1 LHWERHVPRVLSAG
15 VLVRPAP
22 GQLLLGHCSGNN
34 HWDIPKGLVE
44 DGEAPRA
51 AALRELTEET
61 GLALDASAWH
71 EVGRCAYNKAKDLW
85 LFRSPLLGSI
95 DLATL
100 SCTSMFV
107 DRFGRTRPEFDRF
120 AIADRA
126 SLQSMCAPS
135 MTRLLLSL
143 EW

>member
-1 LHWERHVPRVLSAG
+1 MARVLSAG
-15 VLVRPAP
+15 VLVRPSD
-22 GQLLLGHCSGNN
+22 GQLLLGHSSGNN

-44 DGEAPRA
+44 AAEEPRA

-61 GLALDASAWH
+61 GLTLDASVWH
-71 EVGRCAYNKAKDLW
+71 ELGRCAYNKAKDLW
-85 LFRSPLLGSI
+85 LFRTPLLGSI
-95 DLATL
+95 DLAAL
-100 SCTSMFV
+100 SCSSMFV

-120 AIADRA
+120 AIVERLAIE
-126 SLQSMCAPS
+126 SMCAPS

>member
-1 LHWERHVPRVLSAG
+1 MARLLSAG
-15 VLVRPAP
+15 VLVRPAD
-22 GQLLLGHCSGNN
+22 GQLLLGHSSGNK

-44 DGEAPRA
+44 EGETPRA
-51 AALRELTEET
+51 AAWRELTEET
-61 GLALDASAWH
+61 GLKLDASAWH

-85 LFRSPLLGSI
+85 LFRTPLLGSI

-100 SCTSMFV
+100 CCTSMFI
-107 DRFGRTRPEFDRF
+107 DRFGTTRPEFDRF
-120 AIADRA
+120 AIADR
-126 SLQSMCAPS
+126 SSMPTMCAPS